1 MVACLIY
8 SSLVIVPPANHVVR
22 AVLYRVV
29 WGKSLLCKAQ
39 VTSYPFQKL
48 QSVSLEC
55 FLTTVNSDFL
65 YVTF

>member
-39 VTSYPFQKL
+39 VTSYPFQKAAVCL
-48 QSVSLEC
+48 IRMLSNHCEQ
-55 FLTTVNSDFL
+55 
-65 YVTF
+65 